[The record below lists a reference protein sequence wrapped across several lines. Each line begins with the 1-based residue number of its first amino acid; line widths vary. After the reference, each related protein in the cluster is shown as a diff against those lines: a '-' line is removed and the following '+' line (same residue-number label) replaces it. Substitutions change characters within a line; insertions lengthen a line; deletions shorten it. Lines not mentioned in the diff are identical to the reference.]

1 MPRPFFFSY
10 AHNDALDDRLDEFF
24 AEVSLRVRG
33 LTGHREDGF
42 RDSVDL
48 QPQKL
53 VFDPAVGGLVP
64 RLEEVRNKNNLLVLL
79 IDGAAL
85 ANPALAACLREVDER
100 RMDACSALVV
110 WPAGAR
116 TSAADQLVQ
125 HTFQNLRLKQAP
137 FFFPAIERPQ
147 QFVEAVRESVDTL
160 RNVIIRDPRGV
171 TSLTPTSPFAAVPSI
186 SGPGSQRA
194 A

>member
-1 MPRPFFFSY
+1 MAAHASAVLFSY

-79 IDGAAL
+79 IDG
-85 ANPALAACLREVDER
+85 VDER
-100 RMDACSALVV
+100 RMDACCALVV